1 MREIA
6 IFVVIFAILVTIL
19 GAVIRLLGGSFGLDF
34 GESWHLA
41 LVALVFVVPGVTNIH
56 AFADASGTED
66 AAQRILALIRGLGM
80 MIAGLAC
87 SIPLFT
93 NITDR
98 AVLFWGFGIGFV
110 MNFGTLPLEAF
121 FDHRRRHNK

>member
-6 IFVVIFAILVTIL
+6 IFVAIFAILVTIL
-19 GAVIRLLGGSFGLDF
+19 GAVIRLLGGSWDLDF

-41 LVALVFVVPGVTNIH
+41 LIALVFVAPGVMNIH
-56 AFADASGTED
+56 TFADASGTDD

-87 SIPLFT
+87 SIPVFT
-93 NITDR
+93 NVTDR
-98 AVLFWGFGIGFV
+98 AVFLWGIGIGLV
-110 MNFGTLPLEAF
+110 MNFGTLPLEAL
-121 FDHRRRHNK
+121 FDRRRRHNK

>member
-6 IFVVIFAILVTIL
+6 IFGAIFAILVTIL
-19 GAVIRLLGGSFGLDF
+19 GAVIRLLGGSWGLDF

-41 LVALVFVVPGVTNIH
+41 LIALVFVAPRVMNIH
-56 AFADASGTED
+56 TFADASGTDD

-87 SIPLFT
+87 SIPVFT
-93 NITDR
+93 NVTDR
-98 AVLFWGFGIGFV
+98 AVFLWGIGIGLV
-110 MNFGTLPLEAF
+110 MNFGTLPLEAL
-121 FDHRRRHNK
+121 FDRRRRHNK